1 MPTFSDTN
9 RDYGVQQ
16 NVKRGFAEQ
25 RARLEREEH
34 ALETGHK
41 AVEGPRMSDEEA
53 RAQKAFAARS
63 ANHERSGAELAPYD
77 PNDPLNPENRR
88 PGVLSK
94 GGQPDTEA
102 EEQRQQDSIAEKP
115 LDEVME
121 EQRIAAQRK
130 AVEVNPKNLPRDAEG
145 KDQFGDQGNIPGADP
160 GDTLA
165 QQRLATTH
173 LRAMSRQR
181 EEAEARVAVEM
192 NPDDKQAKAKLERLE
207 KEKKEREKAE
217 KEAAKL
223 KEERAKEAEKSGGE
237 VKRRADPEAVKKEQE
252 ARAKAQKEREAADK
266 KAAERR

>member
-1 MPTFSDTN
+1 
-9 RDYGVQQ
+9 
-16 NVKRGFAEQ
+16 
-25 RARLEREEH
+25 
-34 ALETGHK
+34 
-41 AVEGPRMSDEEA
+41 MSDEEA

-217 KEAAKL
+217 KEA
-223 KEERAKEAEKSGGE
+223 EKSGGE